1 MRSARDMQ
9 KYQLSF
15 TSGSLFLQGA
25 PIAAKLYAE
34 TGDWALVRARLRSEN
49 LLQAR
54 TDSTASRLAF
64 EVVQRLGNLT
74 SEELALLADATSNE
88 LRQLMWIATCRQY
101 SLIGEF
107 AEEVLRDRYLLL
119 KYELLPSHFDSFVN
133 GKKLWHEEL
142 STVAESTLK
151 RLRSNLFAMLRE
163 AELVTDKGTI
173 VPTVISARILKLLP
187 NRTPNDVRFFPT
199 SEAT

>member
-1 MRSARDMQ
+1 MRSARDTQ

-34 TGDWALVRARLRSEN
+34 TGDWALVRARLRAEN

-64 EVVQRLGNLT
+64 EVVQRLGTL
-74 SEELALLADATSNE
+74 SSGELALLADATSNE
-88 LRQLMWIATCRQY
+88 LRQLMWIATCRHY

-119 KYELLPSHFDSFVN
+119 KRDLLPMHFDSFVN
-133 GKKLWHEEL
+133 AKKLWHEEL
-142 STVAESTLK
+142 STVAESTFK
-151 RLRSNLFAMLRE
+151 RLRSNLFGMLRE
-163 AELVTDKGTI
+163 AELVTDKGMI
-173 VPTVISARILKLLP
+173 VPTVISARVLKMLSKRIP
-187 NRTPNDVRFFPT
+187 SDVRFFPT
-199 SEAT
+199 SDVT